1 MSSEAGVL
9 EEDRDLGP
17 CSPFELDDPGEAQS
31 VTGAQPLENEPLE
44 LPVESLPVELTL

>member
-1 MSSEAGVL
+1 ML

-44 LPVESLPVELTL
+44 LELPVESLPVELTL